1 MKTIWILLL
10 SLVSLSLSAQTPET
24 IVSDTILI
32 PEEEVPG
39 IKPQDYNNTELPWHR
54 RRFKVSAGLYFPVN
68 NTEIRVDG
76 SEGNFGTTIDLEDDL
91 GFEKNT
97 FSWTGAIEWRIS
109 RRSRVNFE
117 YFSLNRESSKTL
129 EREIEF
135 EDNTYEVNARVYAF
149 FDMQILRVAYG
160 YSFVSKPKYEIGALI
175 GAHTIFADVGIGLET
190 SIGQAEASNNYDF
203 TAPLPDL
210 GLYGEIVLSP
220 KFGLYINANY
230 LALKVDNIKGR
241 IMSSNVSLLYNVYE
255 NFNITL
261 GYTGLHVKVDVDRER
276 ADGYFKW
283 GYNGPM
289 LTVNY
294 AFGKHVSSQKK
305 QK

>member
-1 MKTIWILLL
+1 MKAIYTLLFAFIFLNSAAQTEKTI
-10 SLVSLSLSAQTPET
+10 
-24 IVSDTILI
+24 SDTILL
-32 PEEEVPG
+32 PEEEAPA
-39 IKPQDYNNTELPWHR
+39 ITQDDNPMLFWHR
-54 RRFKVSAGLYFPVN
+54 RRFKASAGLYFPVN

-76 SEGNFGTTIDLEDDL
+76 SQGNFGTTIDLEDDL

-97 FSWTGAIEWRIS
+97 FSWTGALEWRIS
-109 RRSRVNFE
+109 RKSRLSFE
-117 YFSLNRESSKTL
+117 YFYLNRESSKTL

-135 EDNTYEVNARVYAF
+135 EDNTYEVNARIYAF

-160 YSFVSKPKYEIGALI
+160 YSFVCQPKYEIGALI

-190 SIGQAEASNNYDF
+190 SIGQAEASNSFGF

-220 KFGLYINANY
+220 KFGLYVNANY

-241 IMSSNVSLLYNVYE
+241 IMSSNLSVLYNVYK
-255 NFNITL
+255 NFSLTL
-261 GYTGLHVKVDVDRER
+261 GYTGLNVRVDVERER
-276 ADGYFKW
+276 ASGYFKW

-289 LTVNY
+289 LTANY
-294 AFGKHVSSQKK
+294 TFGKHVSSQKK